1 MLGAR
6 AYAHRPIWCHAGS
19 LRNSAAA
26 VSEAVAA
33 SAKVDDQAAETKVD
47 EARVGDPAAEAKAA
61 EAKAVEVRVD
71 ATNHA
76 RNPRR

>member
-1 MLGAR
+1 M
-6 AYAHRPIWCHAGS
+6 
-19 LRNSAAA
+19 
-26 VSEAVAA
+26 AA
-33 SAKVDDQAAETKVD
+33 SAKVDAQAAETKVD
-47 EARVGDPAAEAKAA
+47 EARVGDPAA

>member
-1 MLGAR
+1 M
-6 AYAHRPIWCHAGS
+6 
-19 LRNSAAA
+19 
-26 VSEAVAA
+26 AA

-47 EARVGDPAAEAKAA
+47 EARVGDPAAEAKA
-61 EAKAVEVRVD
+61 VEGKVD

>member
-1 MLGAR
+1 M
-6 AYAHRPIWCHAGS
+6 
-19 LRNSAAA
+19 A

-33 SAKVDDQAAETKVD
+33 SAKVDDPAAETKVD
-47 EARVGDPAAEAKAA
+47 VAKVGGPAVAAKAA
-61 EAKAVEVRVD
+61 EDKVD